1 MSGDRLAMEQGG
13 GLRHDRSV
21 GRADSTVSFGIL
33 VCESKADGGERTD
46 KKAQGQK
53 GGKQLLG
60 ASRFLVGGAKQPT
73 SSDFD
78 HHTHTEA
85 SEAQCRV
92 LLTLIR
98 TSKSV

>member
-13 GLRHDRSV
+13 ELRHNRSV
-21 GRADSTVSFGIL
+21 GRVDSTVSFGIL

-53 GGKQLLG
+53 GGRQLLG
-60 ASRFLVGGAKQPT
+60 ASRFLGGAKQPT